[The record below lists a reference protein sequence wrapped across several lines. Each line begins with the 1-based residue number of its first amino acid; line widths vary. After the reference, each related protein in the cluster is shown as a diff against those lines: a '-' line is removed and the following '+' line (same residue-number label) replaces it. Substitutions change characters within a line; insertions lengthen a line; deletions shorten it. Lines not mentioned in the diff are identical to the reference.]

1 MNSNLDSGDIN
12 GVSKN
17 STSHL
22 NNETPST
29 SEARILENA

>member
-1 MNSNLDSGDIN
+1 MNSSLDSDDIN

-17 STSHL
+17 DTSHF